1 MTLWTI
7 NDEATIVFMKSFYKH
22 LTKGKS
28 ASEALN
34 PAMKYMRKCNAFS
47 EIKYWAAFVLLGDN
61 VPFEFEAHELI
72 S

>member
-1 MTLWTI
+1 M
-7 NDEATIVFMKSFYKH
+7 FMKSFYKH

-61 VPFEFEAHELI
+61 VPFEFEAHAPI

>member
-1 MTLWTI
+1 
-7 NDEATIVFMKSFYKH
+7 MKSFYKH
-22 LTKGKS
+22 STKGKS

>member
-1 MTLWTI
+1 M
-7 NDEATIVFMKSFYKH
+7 FMKSFYKH

-61 VPFEFEAHELI
+61 VPFEFWAHEPI

>member
-1 MTLWTI
+1 
-7 NDEATIVFMKSFYKH
+7 MKSFYKH

>member
-1 MTLWTI
+1 
-7 NDEATIVFMKSFYKH
+7 MKSLYKH

-47 EIKYWAAFVLLGDN
+47 EIKHWATIVLLEDD
-61 VPFEFEAHELI
+61 VTFEFRAHEPI

>member
-7 NDEATIVFMKSFYKH
+7 NDGATIVFMKSFYKH

>member
-1 MTLWTI
+1 
-7 NDEATIVFMKSFYKH
+7 MKSFYKH

-47 EIKYWAAFVLLGDN
+47 EIKYWAVFVLLGDN